1 MNIDINDLIKEFQ
14 QKLSNSELENVQ
26 LKAVNAAQRRQIEQ
40 LKQQIEELNKGKDEE
55 EDAE

>member
-26 LKAVNAAQRRQIEQ
+26 LKAVNTAQGRQIEQ